1 MEYKLSKLELH
12 VRFII
17 DIISVPIV
25 AGIYDTKG
33 ARKREIKF
41 MEYSLFSR
49 YFNCYLTYFLQH
61 SCEDRRYYLNS

>member
-41 MEYSLFSR
+41 IEY
-49 YFNCYLTYFLQH
+49 YFPDILTVI
-61 SCEDRRYYLNS
+61 